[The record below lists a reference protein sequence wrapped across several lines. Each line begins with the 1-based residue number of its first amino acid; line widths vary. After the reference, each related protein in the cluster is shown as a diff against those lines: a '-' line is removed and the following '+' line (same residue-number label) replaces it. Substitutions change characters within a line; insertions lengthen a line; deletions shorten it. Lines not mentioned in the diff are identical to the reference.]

1 MNKFQRLSIFWAI
14 SIPVFYILG
23 QLLGYFIFWALGY
36 EEGQSVIDGPVVDRF
51 IISVPVGIVML
62 LPCVQAMRYGFAAK
76 RSFGKKALI
85 PTLAGALAGSFIFFS
100 LFVSLL
106 GLA

>member
-1 MNKFQRLSIFWAI
+1 MNKFQRISICWAI
-14 SIPVFYILG
+14 SIPAFYILG

-36 EEGQSVIDGPVVDRF
+36 EEGQSVLAGPIVDRF

-62 LPCVQAMRYGFAAK
+62 LPCVQAVRYGFAAK
-76 RSFGKKALI
+76 RSVGKKALI
-85 PTLAGALAGSFIFFS
+85 PTLAGALAGSFIFIS